1 MGLATM
7 ADGADRFVA
16 YVEELTSVIGH
27 ADRAL
32 PLRDYCAGL
41 LTAEGRKSVEP
52 MAAVTAPAQVSVQHQ
67 KLLHFVGEG
76 NWSDERLLA
85 KVRELVIPAIERHE
99 PIKAWIIDDTSYPK
113 QGTHSVGVHHQYCGQ
128 LGKQANCQVAVTLSI
143 ANHHASLPI
152 AYRLY
157 LPRDWVDDAQRRRR
171 AHVPEAIG
179 FKTKPQIAL
188 TQIRAALAAGVARG
202 VVLMDASYG
211 TNSALRAGV
220 SALALTYVAAI
231 LPTVK
236 VRAVADPDER
246 VSVKQLARGLPK
258 HAWRTITWRD
268 GSAAPLRSRFARVLV
283 RTAPIRGA
291 ATRPEETLLIEWPN
305 GEAAPTKYW
314 LANVDKKIS
323 FRGLVDIAKMR
334 WRIERDYQDLK
345 QEIGLDHYEGRGWRG
360 FHHHGTLCIAAYG
373 FLISERETIPPSGP
387 RSSGM
392 FAKPAISGGYRPR
405 GAAAAAPT
413 ARSELDRDRPLRN
426 GGRDHPDAAAMPMLR
441 PQVLTKH
448 ATQLMTQ

>member
-1 MGLATM
+1 MDLDTIM
-7 ADGADRFVA
+7 DGADRFAA
-16 YVEELTSVIGH
+16 YVEELTRVIGH
-27 ADRAL
+27 ADRAA

-52 MAAVTAPAQVSVQHQ
+52 MAAVTAPARVSVQHQ

-76 NWSDERLLA
+76 KWSDDSVLA
-85 KVRELVIPAIERHE
+85 KVRELVIPAIERHG

-157 LPRDWVDDAQRRRR
+157 LPKDWAGDAGRRNK
-171 AHVPEAIG
+171 AHVPEAIR

-188 TQIRAALAAGVARG
+188 AQLRAALAACVAPG

-211 TNSALRAGV
+211 TNSTLRAGIG
-220 SALALTYVAAI
+220 ALALTYVAAI

-246 VSVKQLARGLPK
+246 ASAKELALGLPK
-258 HAWRTITWRD
+258 HTWRTITWRD
-268 GSAAPLRSRFARVLV
+268 GSADPLRSRFARVRV
-283 RTAPIRGA
+283 RTAPISA
-291 ATRPEETLLIEWPN
+291 AARPEETLLIEWPH

-314 LANVDKKIS
+314 LSNVAKTIS
-323 FRGLVDIAKMR
+323 FRELVDIAKMR

-345 QEIGLDHYEGRGWRG
+345 QEIGLGHYEGRGWRG

-387 RSSGM
+387 RSAWM
-392 FAKPAISGGYRPR
+392 FAKPAISRGYRPR
-405 GAAAAAPT
+405 GAAATAPT
-413 ARSELDRDRPLRN
+413 ARSQLNRDRPLRN
-426 GGRDHPDAAAMPMLR
+426 GGRDRSDVAALPMLR
-441 PQVLTKH
+441 PQISTKH
-448 ATQLMTQ
+448 ATKFMTQ